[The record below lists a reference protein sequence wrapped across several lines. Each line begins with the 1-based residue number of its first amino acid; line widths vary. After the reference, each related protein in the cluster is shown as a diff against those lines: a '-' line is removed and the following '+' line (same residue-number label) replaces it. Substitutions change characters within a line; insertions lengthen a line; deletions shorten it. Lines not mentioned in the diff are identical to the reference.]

1 MTDKQSRDEQDAAA
15 APGPEQAVDRTSG
28 PNSRPPSSSQTTGP
42 RASFSAIGLPVTE
55 PTAATGA
62 VSPRPVAEVRPT
74 GSPLAPPA
82 PPAPPVAPTQRLV
95 PPTQPPAPTQRLA
108 APAQR
113 LTAPAQRPAAPMQSR
128 PFSLTAAQ
136 PLQPHP
142 AVAPPVEVP
151 KKRKGRTAGFALL
164 ALLTI
169 GASGAVSY
177 FVANEVSND
186 SATATPVSLPTAAS
200 APSDTATAP
209 SVETLDVEIIADEPF
224 AAAAEIIRPSV
235 VQLNLGTGL
244 GTGVIINENGT
255 ILTAAHVVGD
265 ATEVSVTFFDG
276 SSAEGVVVGAHVETD
291 VAVVQVDPTGRDLTV
306 ATLASGEDVRVGQ
319 IAVAVGSPFG
329 FDQTVTAG
337 IVSAVDRIVNGVSMV
352 QTDASINPG
361 NSGGPLINLN
371 GEVIGINDLI
381 FTESGSSA
389 GVGFAIS
396 IDLAEIIADQIVQG
410 VEPQIAL
417 LGVSTTA
424 APNGGRGA
432 LVDSVSPGSAAEEA
446 GLQPGDVVLD
456 LDGLAI
462 RGSSDLRAGIIDQAP
477 GSEVVIGVL
486 RDGESVDLTAVLGS
500 TG

>member
-1 MTDKQSRDEQDAAA
+1 MFDKNESDEQDVAAA
-15 APGPEQAVDRTSG
+15 SPQESAPNRTSG
-28 PNSRPPSSSQTTGP
+28 QVSRPPSSSLTSGP
-42 RASFSAIGLPVTE
+42 RASFSAIGVPMTE
-55 PTAATGA
+55 PTTATGA

-74 GSPLAPPA
+74 GSPLVPAPPVNPA
-82 PPAPPVAPTQRLV
+82 PPAPVAQF
-95 PPTQPPAPTQRLA
+95 PPASAQPRPLGMTTQHAR
-108 APAQR
+108 PI
-113 LTAPAQRPAAPMQSR
+113 PAAI
-128 PFSLTAAQ
+128 
-136 PLQPHP
+136 
-142 AVAPPVEVP
+142 APPVEVP
-151 KKRKGRTAGFALL
+151 KKKKKGRTAGLALL

-169 GASGAVSY
+169 GASGGVSY
-177 FVANEVSND
+177 FVANQVSD
-186 SATATPVSLPTAAS
+186 DAAAGTPVSMPTAAS
-200 APSDTATAP
+200 PEAETAASSP
-209 SVETLDVEIIADEPF
+209 VETVDVEIIADEPF

-276 SSAEGVVVGAHVETD
+276 SSAQGVVVGAHVPTD
-291 VAVVQVDPTGRDLTV
+291 VAVVQVDPEGRDLTV
-306 ATLASGEDVRVGQ
+306 ATLASGGDVRVGQ

-361 NSGGPLINLN
+361 NSGGPLINLD

-396 IDLAEIIADQIVQG
+396 IDLAEIVADQIVQG

-417 LGVSTTA
+417 LGVSTTV

-432 LVDSVSPGSAAEEA
+432 LVDSVSPGSAAESA
-446 GLQPGDVVLD
+446 GLQPGDIVLD
-456 LDGLAI
+456 LDDLAI
-462 RGSSDLRAGIIDQAP
+462 RGSNDLRAGIIDRAP

-486 RDGESVDLTAVLGS
+486 RNGESVDLTATLGS